1 MSKVKLKPIFPG
13 MVIYCRTFE
22 QAKLLAENSSMGKVF
37 TKRDFHWHIF
47 KESTCYHY
55 EQASLVDRSQDIWSY
70 AYYSHFTDKDYK
82 IINFEDLIIK
92 EEESE
97 DMSKDKIDISP
108 EKIDESL
115 RVLREVCHAHNGVGM
130 GACSDCPLRTYEGDG
145 CYLDAS
151 IYDRKPKNWV
161 LKSDKAGRDNRMFD

>member
-1 MSKVKLKPIFPG
+1 MSKVKLKLIEPG
-13 MVIYCRTFE
+13 MCIHCKTFE
-22 QAKLLAENSSMGKVF
+22 QAEMLAKNSSMSKWF
-37 TKRDFHWHIF
+37 ESENYCWDIF
-47 KESTCYHY
+47 KEQTCYIKCFNFVWIY
-55 EQASLVDRSQDIWSY
+55 GYYDILL
-70 AYYSHFTDKDYK
+70 KNGYK
-82 IINFEDLIIK
+82 VIEFEDLIIK

-115 RVLREVCHAHNGVGM
+115 RVLREVCQVHNGVGM
-130 GACSDCPLRTYEGDG
+130 GACSDCPLRTYGGDD